1 MKDECTNSNKDSA
14 CSGLHLPTWHR
25 GLTQGPLRRTR
36 AASMLLHF
44 FQSISCL
51 EAGNRSGRTPP
62 SHHCHC
68 SALGVYIEG
77 LRRVGRKAGLG
88 KLNPSTWEF
97 KEALQFIMWR
107 ARRIIKHLLT
117 EGVGL
122 KLCGTTEPAVSP
134 RLTRS
139 GASKKAGSEHS
150 SVTWKSQQGFV
161 SYLDTFTLQY
171 FLGILSAIIHAM
183 PLLPYWIIES
193 SEDTWLN
200 SFWTS
205 DTQHAFQ
212 DW

>member
-1 MKDECTNSNKDSA
+1 
-14 CSGLHLPTWHR
+14 
-25 GLTQGPLRRTR
+25 
-36 AASMLLHF
+36 MLLHF
-44 FQSISCL
+44 FHSISCL
-51 EAGNRSGRTPP
+51 EVGDRSGRTPP

-171 FLGILSAIIHAM
+171 FLGILSKCNNTCHASFTI
-183 PLLPYWIIES
+183 LNNWIIWRHLAKLLLNIWHSACFPRLVKNWGKS
-193 SEDTWLN
+193 SHIIVHTY
-200 SFWTS
+200 
-205 DTQHAFQ
+205 
-212 DW
+212 